1 MAEDIGSMVEK
12 IMQNP
17 EFQNLVGDL
26 RGSEAPPDSDALM
39 SRLPEVMARLSPLLS
54 SAEHAPA
61 EEEARP
67 SPPAVVSGGKFS
79 RKNAERLLTALKPY
93 LRASRCGIIDK
104 CMSVMQIGDLIG
116 AAGGL
121 GALAGPVGNGSPSG
135 TAPGGAEG
143 GSP

>member
-12 IMQNP
+12 IIGNP
-17 EFQNLVGDL
+17 EFQTLVGEL
-26 RGSEAPPDSDALM
+26 RGSSSGEQPDADALM

-54 SAEHAPA
+54 SAESAPDHTK
-61 EEEARP
+61 
-67 SPPAVVSGGKFS
+67 PPADAPVVSGGKFN
-79 RKNAERLLTALKPY
+79 RKNAERLLAALKPY

-121 GALAGPVGNGSPSG
+121 GALTGPPSDGSGGGN
-135 TAPGGAEG
+135 A
-143 GSP
+143 